1 MTYSNEKE
9 GDWIGN
15 MKDYDRIAKKITLVL
30 FLSQSLSSAGFI
42 AAFTVN
48 ALVGVDLTGQPAM
61 AGVPGALYVVGQA
74 CGAMV
79 WGFSMERIGRRRGL
93 ALGQIFGVIGAVI
106 AVAAVVNRSFP
117 LFLFGLVL
125 VGMARSAVDL
135 GRFVAAEVHLAA
147 KRGRAIS
154 NVVLGSTVGAIFGPL
169 LVGPMGQWR
178 TGPATGAL
186 GAYMVGAAV
195 MMVAAI

>member
-1 MTYSNEKE
+1 M
-9 GDWIGN
+9 GN
-15 MKDYDRIAKKITLVL
+15 SKDYAQIARKITIVL

-48 ALVGVDLTGQPAM
+48 ALVGVELTGQQAM

-93 ALGQIFGVIGAVI
+93 ALGQVVGVIGSAI
-106 AVAAVVNRSFP
+106 AVAAVINRSFP

-125 VGMARSAVDL
+125 VGMAR
-135 GRFVAAEVHLAA
+135 
-147 KRGRAIS
+147 
-154 NVVLGSTVGAIFGPL
+154 
-169 LVGPMGQWR
+169 
-178 TGPATGAL
+178 
-186 GAYMVGAAV
+186 
-195 MMVAAI
+195 